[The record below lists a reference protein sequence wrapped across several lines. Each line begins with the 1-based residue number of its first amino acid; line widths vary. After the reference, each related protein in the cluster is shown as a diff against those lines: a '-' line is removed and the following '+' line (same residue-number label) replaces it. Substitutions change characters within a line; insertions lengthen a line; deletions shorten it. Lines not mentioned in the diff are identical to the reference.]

1 MNFIDILVLVAVGY
15 GAFKGFRN
23 GMIYEIAGL
32 LGLVVGIW
40 AGLRLA
46 FIFADY
52 YKEHFEL
59 PGKWIPLLAF
69 MTAFLLG
76 MGGVWL
82 AGRIANGLVNTV
94 QLGVVNTAAGA
105 VFGAL
110 KWAFVVG
117 TFLSLIGNSMVLPKE
132 VQESSATYPYV
143 TGYCSAVQGYSI
155 GLLPKARNVFEDVD
169 HYFVSLDSTRQAN
182 DSLSTDSLPARH

>member
-1 MNFIDILVLVAVGY
+1 MNFIDIIVLVAVGY

-23 GMIYEIAGL
+23 GMIFEIAGL
-32 LGLVVGIW
+32 LGLIVGIW

-52 YKEHFEL
+52 YKENFEL

-82 AGRIANGLVNTV
+82 AGRLANGLVKTV
-94 QLGVVNTAAGA
+94 QLGIVNTIAGA
-105 VFGAL
+105 VFGGL
-110 KWAFVVG
+110 KWAFLVG
-117 TFLSLIGNSMVLPKE
+117 TFLTLIGNSMVLPKE
-132 VQESSATYPYV
+132 VQESSATYPIV
-143 TGYCSAVQGYSI
+143 TAYCSAVQGYSI

-169 HYFVSLDSTRQAN
+169 QYFVSLDSTHRAQ
-182 DSLSTDSLPARH
+182 DSLATDSLPRR

>member
-1 MNFIDILVLVAVGY
+1 MNFIDIIVLVAVGY

-23 GMIYEIAGL
+23 GMVFEIAGL
-32 LGLVVGIW
+32 LGLIVGIW

-69 MTAFLLG
+69 MTAFVLG

-82 AGRIANGLVNTV
+82 AGRIVNGIVNQV
-94 QLGVVNTAAGA
+94 QLGIVNTAAGA
-105 VFGAL
+105 VFGGL

-117 TFLSLIGNSMVLPKE
+117 TFLSLIGNSLVLPKE
-132 VQESSATYPYV
+132 VQESSVTYPIV
-143 TGYCSAVQGYSI
+143 TGYCSVVQGYSI

-169 HYFVSLDSTRQAN
+169 SYFVSLDSTRRAQ
-182 DSLSTDSLPARH
+182 DSLATDSVPARP

>member
-1 MNFIDILVLVAVGY
+1 MNFIDIIVLVAVGY

-23 GMIYEIAGL
+23 GVVYEVAGL
-32 LGLVVGIW
+32 LGLVIGIW

-52 YKEHFEL
+52 YKENIDV
-59 PGKWIPLLAF
+59 PGKWIPLMAF

-82 AGRIANGLVNTV
+82 AGRLVNGLVNTA
-94 QLGVVNTAAGA
+94 QLGIVNTVAGA
-105 VFGAL
+105 VFGGL

-132 VQESSATYPYV
+132 VQENSVTYPIV
-143 TGYCSAVQGYSI
+143 TAYCSAVQGYSI

-169 HYFVSLDSTRQAN
+169 SYFVSLDSTRHAQ
-182 DSLSTDSLPARH
+182 DSLATDSLAQP